1 MLFIALNMFRWILF
15 FSLFFFTSIAFSQT
29 RLKGQVFENHT
40 RISLADILVEN
51 LTNKQSLLTNSKG
64 RFNIPAKAGDMLR
77 FKSFAYQTDT
87 LVIISMREKE
97 VFLEPKKNELSQVN
111 ITTTETSNFNTYYDP
126 QFHGQTA
133 VYHRDRKGNLD
144 GGLTLRFW
152 YWKKDEHKKAKL
164 KQKLKDFDTMDKI
177 AIIFASKNLSRY
189 VPLTGTDMDNFIALY
204 TPNVKEYTRN
214 NFNLA
219 AYLNA
224 CYKKYSALPQDKRK
238 PDSLKIN

>member
-1 MLFIALNMFRWILF
+1 MYKWILLS
-15 FSLFFFTSIAFSQT
+15 SLFFFTSLAFCQT
-29 RLKGQVFENHT
+29 RLKGQVFESNT

-51 LTNKQSLLTNSKG
+51 LTNKQSLLTDSKG
-64 RFNIPAKAGDMLR
+64 RFNIPAKVGDMLR

-87 LVIISMREKE
+87 LIIINMREKE

-111 ITTTETSNFNTYYDP
+111 ITTTEILKFNTYDP
-126 QFHGQTA
+126 EFHGQTA

-164 KQKLKDFDTMDKI
+164 EQKLKDFDTMDKI
-177 AIIFASKNLSRY
+177 AIIFTPKNLSRY
-189 VPLTGTDMDNFIALY
+189 VPLTGADMDNFIALY

-214 NFNLA
+214 DFELV